1 MNSPAASIPL
11 AYRQPVWG
19 QLDRAL
25 KNSFRSSGILGL
37 LILIAVFVVPRPAED
52 QLSLEKMPERFARLI
67 LEKPKA
73 PAAAPGKLAAL
84 EAPKVE
90 EPAKVVTPMP
100 ATQPKPSTRRRAD
113 RPKADPDAGR
123 KGREMATA
131 QVAVSLDEVQGSLDK
146 VLENLSAALPAAD
159 AGSSTSGTS
168 RRRSRKVRSGRDRT
182 ELAAVGGV
190 QTTDATQI
198 GSGGLEG
205 NGITIS
211 SIAELGGDG
220 AGDGGSSGGSLE
232 GGSEGGGGEFRS
244 SASLLAVVRR
254 YAAGIQFCYD
264 NQLKKEPG
272 LRGKLVVT
280 LTVLASGEVS
290 QADVAQNKLGSDAVV
305 DCVLAQ
311 IRAWQ
316 FPGIPTGV
324 VSFKTPFVFTP
335 PE

>member
-1 MNSPAASIPL
+1 M
-11 AYRQPVWG
+11 
-19 QLDRAL
+19 
-25 KNSFRSSGILGL
+25 
-37 LILIAVFVVPRPAED
+37 
-52 QLSLEKMPERFARLI
+52 
-67 LEKPKA
+67 
-73 PAAAPGKLAAL
+73 
-84 EAPKVE
+84 
-90 EPAKVVTPMP
+90 
-100 ATQPKPSTRRRAD
+100 
-113 RPKADPDAGR
+113 
-123 KGREMATA
+123 
-131 QVAVSLDEVQGSLDK
+131 
-146 VLENLSAALPAAD
+146 
-159 AGSSTSGTS
+159 
-168 RRRSRKVRSGRDRT
+168 
-182 ELAAVGGV
+182 

-198 GSGGLEG
+198 GGGGLEG

-220 AGDGGSSGGSLE
+220 VGDDGSSSGSLE

-280 LTVLASGEVS
+280 LTVLANGEVS
-290 QADVAQNKLGSDAVV
+290 QADVAQNKLGSDTVV

-311 IRAWQ
+311 IRAWH